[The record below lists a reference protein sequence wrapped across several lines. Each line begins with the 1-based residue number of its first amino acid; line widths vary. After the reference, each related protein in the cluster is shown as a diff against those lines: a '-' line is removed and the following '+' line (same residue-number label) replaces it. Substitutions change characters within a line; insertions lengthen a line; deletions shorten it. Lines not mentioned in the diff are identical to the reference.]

1 LSIAT
6 RQFGLLPVVL
16 VLLRVDL
23 ALLPVNL
30 ALLRVNLVLL
40 LVNLALLLVNLVLL
54 RVFLVS
60 VKLVLSCAPENC
72 IYPLAVA
79 ARNLA
84 ANVGSYTQAGS
95 LPDNLSTRSCLS
107 NLLISFQRA
116 TKTRFA
122 GS

>member
-1 LSIAT
+1 MSIAT

-30 ALLRVNLVLL
+30 ALLR
-40 LVNLALLLVNLVLL
+40 VNLALLLVNLVLL

-84 ANVGSYTQAGS
+84 ANGRNYMQGWNSERHTVCRYTADARTPLRTPS
-95 LPDNLSTRSCLS
+95 AARLD
-107 NLLISFQRA
+107 I
-116 TKTRFA
+116 
-122 GS
+122 